1 MKITIHGKQ
10 RYLSE
15 EKPDINIELA
25 DYPDEKVTRI
35 TFYLLHKSGYSKYYS
50 FDRIDYFGDNS
61 VVWWEVDNSDIE
73 ECINKMFDCFY
84 LADKFAVYTQ
94 PIKLL
99 KSKYYYVREVG
110 SRWNEENKTMYVD
123 CYPEYLLPNP

>member
-1 MKITIHGKQ
+1 MKITIYGKQ

-15 EKPDINIELA
+15 EKPDINIELP
-25 DYPDEKVTRI
+25 DYPDEVVTRI
-35 TFYLLHKSGYSKYYS
+35 TFYLLHKSSYSKYYS
-50 FDRIDYFGDNS
+50 FDRIDYFGDSS
-61 VVWWEVDNSDIE
+61 VIWWKVDNSDME
-73 ECINKMFDCFY
+73 EHINKMFDCFY

-99 KSKYYYVREVG
+99 NSEYYYVREVA

-123 CYPEYLLPNP
+123 C